1 MHEDEDDNDGG
12 EDGGS
17 GMITD
22 HASIVF
28 ANGGAVSAPNRPLP
42 RCLKPFLKPALHNMS
57 LFAPPLPFYHASS
70 MFASGGGGV
79 RPTNPPLVQ
88 ACLTACELFYETN
101 HASIV
106 FANGGGGLRTPPLF

>member
-28 ANGGAVSAPNRPLP
+28 ANEGGVSAPNPPLP

-57 LFAPPLPFYHASS
+57 LFAPP
-70 MFASGGGGV
+70 
-79 RPTNPPLVQ
+79 PLTMRAVCLQ
-88 ACLTACELFYETN
+88 A
-101 HASIV
+101 
-106 FANGGGGLRTPPLF
+106 GGGGLRLCKLA

>member
-1 MHEDEDDNDGG
+1 MHACSHTHADDGDEDVHEDDDEDDNDGG

-28 ANGGAVSAPNRPLP
+28 ANGGGVSAPNPPPLP

-57 LFAPPLPFYHASS
+57 LFAPPPLPCEQYVCKRGGAAPPHQHPACASLLDS
-70 MFASGGGGV
+70 M
-79 RPTNPPLVQ
+79 
-88 ACLTACELFYETN
+88 
-101 HASIV
+101 
-106 FANGGGGLRTPPLF
+106 